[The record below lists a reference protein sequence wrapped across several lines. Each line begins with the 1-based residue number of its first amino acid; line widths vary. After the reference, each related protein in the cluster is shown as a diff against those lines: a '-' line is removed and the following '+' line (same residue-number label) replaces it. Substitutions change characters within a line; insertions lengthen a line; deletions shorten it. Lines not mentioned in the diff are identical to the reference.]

1 MLRARMRASI
11 EVELEA
17 PDFNSELDGQP
28 LNDRGELFLARR
40 YRIIAMGVTNAADRR
55 AIQAVHIQRE
65 TDLTR
70 CGDNLIQGF
79 ARNSA
84 QDEILAAGQPN
95 ITAVTRRQ
103 IGDTAHLPTTH
114 QAEINWEAYIE
125 FAGLVLLMHP
135 HVVAFRCRQWQLSQ
149 RLQRGTEPRL
159 YQLPEGIDA
168 IVVNHKFQSRLDPR
182 QPVFGS

>member
-55 AIQAVHIQRE
+55 AIHAVHIQRE
-65 TDLTR
+65 TELTR

-79 ARNSA
+79 GRNSS
-84 QDEILAAGQPN
+84 QDESLAAGQPN
-95 ITAVTRRQ
+95 ISAVTRRQ
-103 IGDTAHLPTTH
+103 TGYTARLPSTH
-114 QAEINWEAYIE
+114 QGEINWA
-125 FAGLVLLMHP
+125 A
-135 HVVAFRCRQWQLSQ
+135 
-149 RLQRGTEPRL
+149 
-159 YQLPEGIDA
+159 
-168 IVVNHKFQSRLDPR
+168 
-182 QPVFGS
+182 